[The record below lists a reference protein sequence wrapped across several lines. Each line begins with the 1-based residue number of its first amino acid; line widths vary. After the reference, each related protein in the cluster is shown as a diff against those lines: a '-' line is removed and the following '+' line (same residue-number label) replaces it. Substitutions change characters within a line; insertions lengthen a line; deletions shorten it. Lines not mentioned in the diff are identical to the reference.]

1 MSGGAL
7 PSDVWTRSGE
17 NGHVPVLLQET
28 MGALQPSRAKS
39 YIDATVGLGGHAQAI
54 LELSAP
60 DGRVLALDADS
71 HALERARVKLARF
84 GSRVVFAQAWHSDLA
99 ETAQRLGFA
108 EVDGILLDLG
118 VSSLQLDEAQ
128 RGFSFQQDGPLDMR
142 MNPEADLT
150 ADDLVNGLAEVELS
164 RIIYEYGEERH
175 ARRIA
180 RAISTQ
186 RPICSTRELASLI
199 ERLLGHGGRIHP
211 ATRTFQALRIAVN
224 HELESLEAALP
235 QAIHLLAPG
244 GHLVVIAFHSL
255 EDRIV
260 KQFMQQESRD
270 CICPPRIPK
279 CVCGHRATLRRVT
292 KKPIRPSEDEIRN
305 NPRSRSARMRVAER
319 LAVAS

>member
-1 MSGGAL
+1 MSGDASPRDDGARL
-7 PSDVWTRSGE
+7 GE
-17 NGHVPVLLQET
+17 SEHVPVLLQEA
-28 MGALQPSRAKS
+28 MEALQPSSPKS

-54 LELSAP
+54 LEWSSP
-60 DGRVLALDADS
+60 DGRLLALDADS
-71 HALERARVKLARF
+71 QALERARARLARF

-99 ETAQRLGFA
+99 ETAQGLGFA
-108 EVDGILLDLG
+108 EVEGILLDLG
-118 VSSLQLDEAQ
+118 MSSLQLDEAQ

-150 ADDLVNGLAEVELS
+150 ADDLVNDLAEEELS

-180 RAISTQ
+180 RAICAQ
-186 RPICSTRELASLI
+186 RPIRSTRELAALI
-199 ERLLGHGGRIHP
+199 ERLLGHGRRIHP

-224 HELESLEAALP
+224 RELASLEAALP
-235 QAIHLLAPG
+235 QAIDLLAPG

-270 CICPPRIPK
+270 CICPPRIPQ
-279 CVCGHRATLRRVT
+279 CVCGHRAILRRVT
-292 KKPIRPSEDEIRN
+292 RKPIRPSEDEIRN

-319 LAVAS
+319 LALVT